1 MTWAGQDTG
10 RDASA
15 GVRHGSLQVQDR
27 SKDIARQMKSAPE
40 TRVARTQGERS
51 ETMKNRLADAA
62 YQVAVDE
69 GVGALTVR
77 AIVERAGVSQGALL
91 HHFPNKEA
99 IILGTIERTLEL
111 ARRDSERYLQQPGLD
126 RHALLSAF
134 IDELRGFFFSDRFW
148 VAISITVEYSRRS
161 GFAPHLTERVQALR
175 APVYEAWAQ
184 RFMEAGWAE
193 LDARKAVRSGA
204 ALVSGLA
211 MRRFWAPADE
221 IADQVLNDWVAATL
235 QVREA

>member
-1 MTWAGQDTG
+1 
-10 RDASA
+10 
-15 GVRHGSLQVQDR
+15 
-27 SKDIARQMKSAPE
+27 
-40 TRVARTQGERS
+40 
-51 ETMKNRLADAA
+51 MKNRLADAA
-62 YQVAVDE
+62 YQVAADE

-77 AIVERAGVSQGALL
+77 AIVDRAGVSQGALL

-111 ARRDSERYLQQPGLD
+111 ARRDSERYLKQSGHD
-126 RHALLSAF
+126 HRALLLAY

-148 VAISITVEYSRRS
+148 VAISITVEFSRRS
-161 GFAPHLTERVQALR
+161 GLAPHLTERVQALR

-193 LDARKAVRSGA
+193 SDARKAVRSGA

-211 MRRFWAPADE
+211 MRRFWAPPDE
-221 IADQVLNDWVAATL
+221 IADQVLDDWIDATL
-235 QVREA
+235 KIRRV